1 MARLFLLLC
10 FAVAPFTAKSQ
21 VFTPTIAG
29 AMGGAGRA
37 AVDGGESAFL
47 NPASIAHMREYFVGM
62 HYQRGEH
69 PREGDFSRYALQ
81 LTDGTSALIPGGA
94 SIYRQKIDLPNG
106 AGSRTDQ
113 DIQVGVAGFAIP
125 KLAVGVSGHYFTQ
138 SGQGRDDTQ
147 WNGGVGLI
155 FSPTDDLGVGLVGY
169 DIAPV
174 PSDALVDR
182 RLIPTFALGLHY
194 VFSDLLRVRLD
205 LVRPDIQPTFTDH
218 RINVMGGLE
227 SFFATTFV
235 FRLGM
240 QALETADQMNLTAGF
255 GYHGPRLSVD
265 YSFQKDIRSAGGVRH
280 LIDLWLPL

>member
-1 MARLFLLLC
+1 MTRFLVLLSLVLLP
-10 FAVAPFTAKSQ
+10 FAAKSQ

-37 AVDGGESAFL
+37 AIDGGESALL
-47 NPASIAHMREYFVGM
+47 NPASIAHMREYYFGA

-69 PREGDFSRYALQ
+69 PHEGDYSRYAIQ
-81 LTDGTSALIPGGA
+81 LTDGTSDLVPGGA

-113 DIQVGVAGFAIP
+113 DIQIGVAGFVIP
-125 KLAVGVSGHYFTQ
+125 GFALGVSGHYFTQ
-138 SGQGRDDTQ
+138 SGQGRDNAQ
-147 WNGGVGLI
+147 WNGTMGVI
-155 FSPTDDLGVGLVGY
+155 FSPNDHLGIGLVGY
-169 DIAPV
+169 DIAPI
-174 PSDALVDR
+174 STDALMDR
-182 RLIPTFALGLHY
+182 KLIPTLALGVHY
-194 VFSDLLRVRLD
+194 VLSDLLRLRLD
-205 LVRPDIQPTFTDH
+205 LVRPDIQPLYANH
-218 RINVMGGLE
+218 RINAMGGLE

-235 FRLGM
+235 FRLGA
-240 QALETADQMNLTAGF
+240 QALETADQMNLTTGF